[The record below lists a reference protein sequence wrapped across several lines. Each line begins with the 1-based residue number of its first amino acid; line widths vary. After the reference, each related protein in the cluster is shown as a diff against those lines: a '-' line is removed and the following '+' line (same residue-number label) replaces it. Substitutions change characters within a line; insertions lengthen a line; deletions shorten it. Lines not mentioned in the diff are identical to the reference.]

1 MKKLPI
7 GIQTFSEIINENYC
21 YVDKTRIIYE
31 LINSG
36 KYFFL
41 SRPRRFG
48 KSLLIDTIKDLF
60 EGRDKLFK
68 GLWIENK
75 WDFSQKYP
83 VIKIDF
89 GAGVFKKREEL
100 KERIFF
106 VLKENQSKL
115 GIDCETQTLTSNYFE
130 ELITKIS
137 AKYGERVIILI
148 DEYDKPILDNI
159 EEPMIAQQMREELK
173 NLYSVLKSTDA
184 YIKFVMLTG
193 VSKFSKVSLFSGLNN
208 LRDITIDERFSA
220 ICGYTQNDLE
230 AVFKEYLVD
239 VDLDKVRLWYNGYS
253 WLGENVYNP
262 FDILLFLDSPGKEYK
277 NYWFETGSP
286 TFLLKLLKERKYYIP
301 EFEEI
306 RAGEE
311 LIGAFDVDFIEPAAL
326 LFQTGYLTIKDKR
339 QIGARIEYKLTYPNL
354 EVKSSLNNYILFYLN
369 KDAQIKENTQS
380 RVYEAIE
387 NLDFELLK
395 NTFFRLFAAIP
406 YEWYMKNEL
415 DKYEGYYA
423 SIFYAVFASL
433 GYDLEVEE
441 STNRGRIDMAIKTD
455 KVVIIFEFKVV
466 EGESGQNTA
475 LEQIKSKRY
484 YEKYSG
490 LNRDVYLVG
499 IEFSKEER
507 NIVKFDWEMVS

>member
-387 NLDFELLK
+387 
-395 NTFFRLFAAIP
+395 
-406 YEWYMKNEL
+406 
-415 DKYEGYYA
+415 
-423 SIFYAVFASL
+423 
-433 GYDLEVEE
+433 
-441 STNRGRIDMAIKTD
+441 
-455 KVVIIFEFKVV
+455 
-466 EGESGQNTA
+466 
-475 LEQIKSKRY
+475 
-484 YEKYSG
+484 
-490 LNRDVYLVG
+490 
-499 IEFSKEER
+499 
-507 NIVKFDWEMVS
+507 

>member
-7 GIQTFSEIINENYC
+7 GIQTFSEIISENYC
-21 YVDKTRIIYE
+21 YVDKTKIIYE
-31 LINSG
+31 LINNG

-48 KSLLIDTIKDLF
+48 KSLLIDTIKGLF
-60 EGRDKLFK
+60 EGREELFK
-68 GLWIENK
+68 GLWIEDK
-75 WDFSQKYP
+75 WDFNRKYP
-83 VIKIDF
+83 IIKIDF
-89 GAGVFKKREEL
+89 GVGIP
-100 KERIFF
+100 KERVELNKRIHEI
-106 VLKENQSKL
+106 LEINQEKL
-115 GIDCETQTLTSNYFE
+115 GVKCKFETISGCFE
-130 ELITKIS
+130 ELIMK
-137 AKYGERVIILI
+137 AALKYKEKVIVLI

-159 EEPMIAQQMREELK
+159 ENSVIAEQMREELK
-173 NLYSVLKSTDA
+173 NLYSVLKPVDA
-184 YIKFVMLTG
+184 SIKFVMLTG

-208 LRDITIDERFSA
+208 LKDITLDERFST

-230 AVFKEYLVD
+230 TVFKEYMEG
-239 VDLDKVRLWYNGYS
+239 VDLEKVKLWYNGYS
-253 WLGENVYNP
+253 WLGEKVYNP

-286 TFLLKLLKERKYYIP
+286 TFLLKLLKERRDYIP
-301 EFEEI
+301 EFEKI
-306 RAGEE
+306 RAGES

-326 LFQTGYLTIKDKR
+326 LFQTGYLTIKNKK
-339 QIGARIEYKLTYPNL
+339 QIEAKIEYELTYPNL
-354 EVKSSLNNYILFYLN
+354 EVKSALNDYLLFYLN
-369 KDAQIKENTQS
+369 KDAQTKENTQS
-380 RVYEAIE
+380 RVCEAIK

-455 KVVIIFEFKVV
+455 KSVIIFEFKVV
-466 EGESGQNTA
+466 EQGSDRNTA
-475 LEQIKSKRY
+475 LEQIKDKRY
-484 YEKYSG
+484 YERYLNSG
-490 LNRDVYLVG
+490 KKIYLVG
-499 IEFSKEER
+499 IEFSKTER
-507 NIVKFDWEMVS
+507 NIIKFDWDKK